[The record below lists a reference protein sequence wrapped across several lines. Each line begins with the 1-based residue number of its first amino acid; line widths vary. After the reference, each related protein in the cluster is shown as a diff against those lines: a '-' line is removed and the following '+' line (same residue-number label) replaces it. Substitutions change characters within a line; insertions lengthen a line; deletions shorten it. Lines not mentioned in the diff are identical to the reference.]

1 MKAKPKEQAAQPQ
14 PKLNPEFTEDF
25 LQKRRPGMF
34 IFLHPSAVV
43 YFNQR
48 LGAAYWSNHAFFM
61 FFAQK
66 M

>member
-34 IFLHPSAVV
+34 IFLHVSA
-43 YFNQR
+43 
-48 LGAAYWSNHAFFM
+48 AARTRHRVAH
-61 FFAQK
+61 Q
-66 M
+66 